1 MGVTQLD
8 RDTPFLFFRE
18 TVGVDASQSP
28 YQRCLAVVDMSGRAQ
43 DQGRKKTNW
52 TAITVVEVI
61 IGVAVRRALRIA
73 TSVTAKKK
81 ADPMAIAIAEV
92 GVMTEVE
99 SPARSL
105 PSRRS

>member
-1 MGVTQLD
+1 MKNPAT
-8 RDTPFLFFRE
+8 
-18 TVGVDASQSP
+18 AN
-28 YQRCLAVVDMSGRAQ
+28 QRNPERLRPENPVVPTIKAD
-43 DQGRKKTNW
+43 KKTNW

-81 ADPMAIAIAEV
+81 ADPMAIAITEA
-92 GVMTEVE
+92 GVMMEAE
-99 SPARSL
+99 SPAKSL

>member
-1 MGVTQLD
+1 MKNPAT
-8 RDTPFLFFRE
+8 
-18 TVGVDASQSP
+18 AN
-28 YQRCLAVVDMSGRAQ
+28 QRNPERVRPENPAVPRIKAE
-43 DQGRKKTNW
+43 KKTNW

-81 ADPMAIAIAEV
+81 ADPMAIAIAEA

-99 SPARSL
+99 SPARSM
-105 PSRRS
+105 PSRRSRMEGGPRSFQFPVRGY